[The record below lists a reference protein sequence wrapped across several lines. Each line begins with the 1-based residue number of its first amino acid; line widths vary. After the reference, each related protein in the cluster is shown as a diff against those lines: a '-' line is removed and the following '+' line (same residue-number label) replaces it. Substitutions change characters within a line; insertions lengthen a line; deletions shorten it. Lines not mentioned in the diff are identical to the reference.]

1 MLQGTNLQYANS
13 LNIRIVIE
21 AIRLYG
27 PVSRGDVARKTRLTA
42 QTVTNIT
49 KKLMQGN
56 LITEGDRVQ
65 EGRGAPSIL
74 LSLNKDAAF
83 SIGIDLDKDHLTG
96 VLIDLDGNMRQRIEQ
111 NVKFPKSGEAM
122 DMMEDIV
129 NELISL
135 ENIPRDKIWGIGVG
149 LPGPMM
155 ISEGSVLKNVV
166 NPQFFPGWDNVP
178 VVNILQKRLELP
190 VYLENNAS
198 AAAIGERWYG
208 AGKHINNFFYIYIGA
223 GLGGGL
229 FINGQL
235 HSGSSGNA
243 GEIGYSPIQKNDS
256 VKPSQFKPH
265 LGEYFNLAL
274 LYENLEKEGIG
285 IQSLD
290 DLKNLYE
297 AGNRT
302 VTEWFDQGAEKL
314 IPLLLS
320 IEYLLDPEVIFI
332 GGRLPKVILT
342 KILKKITSTLPELR
356 IEGKPVSPEIRCSTA
371 GLDAGALGVAT
382 LPLYATFAPIPK
394 FVMEQGVDKIRN
406 FTNQKS
412 EF

>member
-56 LITEGDRVQ
+56 LIIEGDRVQ

-74 LSLNKDAAF
+74 LNLNKDAAF

-96 VLIDLDGNMRQRIEQ
+96 VLIDLDGNMRQRIAK
-111 NVKFPKSGEAM
+111 NVKFPKSEEAM
-122 DMMEDIV
+122 DMMETMV

-135 ENIPRDKIWGIGVG
+135 EKVPRDKIWGIGVG

-155 ISEGSVLKNVV
+155 VSDGSVLKNIV

-178 VVNILQKRLELP
+178 VVNILQESLNLP
-190 VYLENNAS
+190 IYLENNAS

-208 AGKHINNFFYIYIGA
+208 EGKHINNFFYIYIGA

-235 HSGSSGNA
+235 HSGATGNA
-243 GEIGYSPIQKNDS
+243 GELGYSPIQKNDS
-256 VKPSQFKPH
+256 EKPSQFKPH
-265 LGEYFNLAL
+265 LGEYFNLAQ
-274 LYENLEKEGIG
+274 LYENLEKEGIC

-290 DLKNLYE
+290 DLQNLYE
-297 AGNRT
+297 AGNST
-302 VTEWFDQGAEKL
+302 VTDWFDHGAEKL
-314 IPLLLS
+314 LPLLLS

-342 KILKKITSTLPELR
+342 NILKKITDKLPDMR
-356 IEGKPVSPEIRCSTA
+356 IEGKPIGPEIRRSTA

-394 FVMEQGVDKIRN
+394 FVMDQSVDKIRN
-406 FTNQKS
+406 FTNSKI
-412 EF
+412 

>member
-13 LNIRIVIE
+13 FNIRIVIE

-27 PVSRGDVARKTRLTA
+27 PVSRGEVAKRTRLTA

-49 KKLMQGN
+49 KKLMKGN
-56 LITEGDRVQ
+56 LIVEGDRVQ

-83 SIGIDLDKDHLTG
+83 SIGLDLDKDHLTG
-96 VLIDLDGNMRQRIEQ
+96 VLIDLDGNMRQRTVR
-111 NVKFPKSGEAM
+111 NLKFPKSDEGMA
-122 DMMEDIV
+122 MMEEIV
-129 NELISL
+129 NELL
-135 ENIPRDKIWGIGVG
+135 EKEGVAREKIWGVGVG
-149 LPGPMM
+149 LPGPMV
-155 ISEGSVLKNVV
+155 ISEGTILKSVV
-166 NPQFFPGWDNVP
+166 NPQFLPGWDNVP
-178 VVNILQKRLELP
+178 VVKMLQEKLELP

-235 HSGSSGNA
+235 HSGFTGNA
-243 GEIGYSPIQKNDS
+243 GEIGYYPIDRNGIENGKDY
-256 VKPSQFKPH
+256 KPH
-265 LGEYFNLAL
+265 LGEYYNLAL
-274 LYENLEKEGIG
+274 LYEKLEKEGID

-297 AGNRT
+297 AGNQT
-302 VTEWFDQGAEKL
+302 IVQWFELAAEQL
-314 IPLLLS
+314 LPVLLS
-320 IEYLLDPEVIFI
+320 IEYLIDPEVIFI
-332 GGRLPKVILT
+332 GGRLPEIILVDLLEIISE
-342 KILKKITSTLPELR
+342 KLPELR
-356 IEGKPVSPEIRCSTA
+356 IAGKLGNPDIRKSTA

-394 FVMEQGVDKIRN
+394 FVMDQSVDKIRN
-406 FTNQKS
+406 FTKS
-412 EF
+412 KN

>member
-13 LNIRIVIE
+13 FNIRIVIE

-27 PVSRGDVARKTRLTA
+27 PVSRGEVAKRTQLTA

-56 LITEGDRVQ
+56 LIVEGDRVQ

-74 LSLNKDAAF
+74 LKLNKDAAF
-83 SIGIDLDKDHLTG
+83 SIGLDLDKDHLTG
-96 VLIDLDGNMRQRIEQ
+96 VLIDLDGNMRQRISQ
-111 NVKFPKSGEAM
+111 SLKFPRSEEAM
-122 DMMEDIV
+122 ELMEDLV
-129 NELISL
+129 QQLISL
-135 ENIPRDKIWGIGVG
+135 EGIPTDMIWGVGVG
-149 LPGPMM
+149 LPGPML
-155 ISEGSVLKNVV
+155 ISKGSVLKNMV
-166 NPQFFPGWDNVP
+166 NPQYLPGWDNVP
-178 VVNILQKRLELP
+178 VVKLLEEKLQLP

-235 HSGSSGNA
+235 HSGSTGNA
-243 GEIGYSPIQKNDS
+243 GELGYSPIFQNGVEKLSDL
-256 VKPSQFKPH
+256 KPH

-274 LYENLEKEGIG
+274 LNDRLDKEGES
-285 IQSLD
+285 IQSLE
-290 DLKNLYE
+290 DLEKLFKD
-297 AGNRT
+297 GNKT
-302 VTEWFDQGAEKL
+302 VVDWYVTGAEKL

-320 IEYLLDPEVIFI
+320 IEYLIDPEVIFI
-332 GGRLPKVILT
+332 GGRLPKNILGSILE
-342 KILKKITSTLPELR
+342 KIKKDLPEMR
-356 IEGKPVSPEIRCSTA
+356 IYNKPEGPEIRRSTA
-371 GLDAGALGVAT
+371 GIDAGALGVAT

-394 FVMEQGVDKIRN
+394 FVMDQSTDKIRN
-406 FTNQKS
+406 FTKS
-412 EF
+412 KN

>member
-13 LNIRIVIE
+13 FNIRIVIE

-27 PVSRGDVARKTRLTA
+27 PVSRGEVAKRTRLTA

-49 KKLMQGN
+49 KKLMKGN
-56 LITEGDRVQ
+56 LIVEGDRVQ

-83 SIGIDLDKDHLTG
+83 SIGLDLDKDHLTG
-96 VLIDLDGNMRQRIEQ
+96 VLIDLDGNMRQRTVR
-111 NVKFPKSGEAM
+111 NLKFPKSDEGMA
-122 DMMEDIV
+122 MMEEIV
-129 NELISL
+129 NELL
-135 ENIPRDKIWGIGVG
+135 EKEGVAREKIWGVGVG
-149 LPGPMM
+149 LPGPMV
-155 ISEGSVLKNVV
+155 ISEGTILKSVV
-166 NPQFFPGWDNVP
+166 NPQFLPGWDNVP
-178 VVNILQKRLELP
+178 VVKMLQEKLELP

-235 HSGSSGNA
+235 HSGFTGNA
-243 GEIGYSPIQKNDS
+243 GEIGYYPIDRNGIENGKDY
-256 VKPSQFKPH
+256 KPH
-265 LGEYFNLAL
+265 LGEYYNLAL
-274 LYENLEKEGIG
+274 LYEKLEKEGID

-297 AGNRT
+297 AGNQT
-302 VTEWFDQGAEKL
+302 IIQWFELAAEQL
-314 IPLLLS
+314 LPVLLS
-320 IEYLLDPEVIFI
+320 IEYLIDPEVIFI
-332 GGRLPKVILT
+332 GGRLPEIILVDLLEIISE
-342 KILKKITSTLPELR
+342 KLPELR
-356 IEGKPVSPEIRCSTA
+356 IAGKLGNPDIRKSTA

-394 FVMEQGVDKIRN
+394 FVMDQSVDKIRN
-406 FTNQKS
+406 FTKS
-412 EF
+412 KN

>member
-13 LNIRIVIE
+13 FNIRIVIE

-27 PVSRGDVARKTRLTA
+27 PVSRGDVAKKTRLTA

-49 KKLMQGN
+49 KKLMKGN
-56 LITEGDRVQ
+56 LIVEGDRVQ

-83 SIGIDLDKDHLTG
+83 SIGLDLDKDHLTG
-96 VLIDLDGNMRQRIEQ
+96 VLIDLDGNMRQRTVR
-111 NVKFPKSGEAM
+111 NLKFPKSDEGI
-122 DMMEDIV
+122 DMMEEMVI
-129 NELISL
+129 ELIGKEGVS
-135 ENIPRDKIWGIGVG
+135 RDKIWGVGVG
-149 LPGPMM
+149 LPGPMVV
-155 ISEGSVLKNVV
+155 SEGTVLKSLV
-166 NPQFFPGWDNVP
+166 NPKFLPGWDNVP
-178 VVNILQKRLELP
+178 VVNLLQERLSLP

-208 AGKHINNFFYIYIGA
+208 AGKHINNFFYIYVGA

-235 HSGSSGNA
+235 HSGVTGNA
-243 GEIGYSPIQKNDS
+243 GEIGYYPIDRNGVDQSIDY
-256 VKPSQFKPH
+256 KPH

-274 LYENLEKEGIG
+274 LYEKLEKEGVE
-285 IQSLD
+285 IQSIE

-297 AGNRT
+297 AGNQT
-302 VTEWFDQGAEKL
+302 IVSWFELAAEQL
-314 IPLLLS
+314 LPVLLS

-332 GGRLPKVILT
+332 GGRLPEQILVDILEIISE
-342 KILKKITSTLPELR
+342 KIPDMR
-356 IEGKPVSPEIRCSTA
+356 IAGKMGNPDIRKSTA
-371 GLDAGALGVAT
+371 GIDAGALGVAT

-394 FVMEQGVDKIRN
+394 FVMDQSVDKIRS
-406 FTNQKS
+406 FTKS
-412 EF
+412 KK

>member
-56 LITEGDRVQ
+56 LIIEGDRVQ

-74 LSLNKDAAF
+74 LKLNKDAAF
-83 SIGIDLDKDHLTG
+83 SIGIDLDKDHITG
-96 VLIDLDGNMRQRIEQ
+96 VLIDLDGNMRQRIAK
-111 NVKFPKSGEAM
+111 NVKFPKSEEAM
-122 DMMEDIV
+122 DMMEEIV
-129 NELISL
+129 NELIAS
-135 ENIPRDKIWGIGVG
+135 EDVSKEKIWGIGVG
-149 LPGPMM
+149 LPGPMKV
-155 ISEGSVLKNVV
+155 SEGSVLKNVV

-178 VVNILQKRLELP
+178 VVDILQMRLQLP

-235 HSGSSGNA
+235 HSGSTGNA
-243 GEIGYSPIQKNDS
+243 GELGYSPILKNDTEN
-256 VKPSQFKPH
+256 PPEYKPH

-274 LYENLEKEGIG
+274 LYQKLENEGAQL
-285 IQSLD
+285 QSLN
-290 DLKNLYE
+290 DLQNLYE
-297 AGNRT
+297 AGNKT
-302 VTEWFDQGAEKL
+302 VVEWFDLGTEKL
-314 IPLLLS
+314 LPLLLS
-320 IEYLLDPEVIFI
+320 IEYLLDPEVIYI
-332 GGRLPKVILT
+332 GGRLPEVIMES
-342 KILKKITSTLPELR
+342 ILKKISDTLPNMR
-356 IEGKPVSPEIRCSTA
+356 IDGKPDGPEIRRSTA

-394 FVMEQGVDKIRN
+394 FVMDQSVDKIRT
-406 FTNQKS
+406 FTKVKK
-412 EF
+412 

>member
-27 PVSRGDVARKTRLTA
+27 PVSRGDIARKTRLTA

-49 KKLMQGN
+49 RKLMQGN
-56 LITEGDRVQ
+56 LLVEGDRVQ

-74 LSLNKDAAF
+74 LKLNKDAAF
-83 SIGIDLDKDHLTG
+83 SIGIDFDKDHLTG
-96 VLIDLDGNMRQRIEQ
+96 VLIDLDGNMRQRIST
-111 NVKFPKSGEAM
+111 NVKFPKSDEAM
-122 DMMEDIV
+122 EMMEEVVLKLIV
-129 NELISL
+129 L
-135 ENIPRDKIWGIGVG
+135 ENVTKDKIWGIGVG

-155 ISEGSVLKNVV
+155 VREGSVLKNAV

-178 VVNILQKRLELP
+178 VVDILQKRLQLP

-208 AGKHINNFFYIYIGA
+208 AGKHINNFLYIYIGA

-235 HSGSSGNA
+235 HSGATGNA
-243 GEIGYSPIQKNDS
+243 GEIGYSPIIKNGTGD
-256 VKPSQFKPH
+256 PSEFKPH

-274 LYENLEKEGIG
+274 LYQKLEKEGAH

-290 DLKNLYE
+290 DLQNLYE
-297 AGNRT
+297 AGNKT
-302 VTEWFDQGAEKL
+302 VIDWFGLGAEKL
-314 IPLLLS
+314 LPLLLS
-320 IEYLLDPEVIFI
+320 IEYLLDPEVIFV
-332 GGRLPKVILT
+332 GGRLPEVIMNS
-342 KILKKITSTLPELR
+342 ILKKITGTLPDMR
-356 IEGKPVSPEIRCSTA
+356 IDGKPIGPEIRRSTA

-394 FVMEQGVDKIRN
+394 FVMDQNVDKIRN
-406 FTNQKS
+406 FTKVKK
-412 EF
+412 